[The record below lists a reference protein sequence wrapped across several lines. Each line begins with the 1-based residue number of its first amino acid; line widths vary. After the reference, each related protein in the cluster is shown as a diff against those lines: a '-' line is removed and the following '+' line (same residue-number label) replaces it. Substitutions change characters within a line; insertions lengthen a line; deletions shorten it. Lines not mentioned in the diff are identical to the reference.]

1 MCSMDGE
8 SDSTSQQQDTNDDS
22 VSVTSCEGRADE
34 PIKLHTLILVTI
46 LVPLAVLAKS
56 FVSLLTI

>member
-8 SDSTSQQQDTNDDS
+8 SSQQQDTNDDS

-34 PIKLHTLILVTI
+34 PIKF
-46 LVPLAVLAKS
+46 A
-56 FVSLLTI
+56 